1 MLGKKVPGSGVLSA
15 AAGMDRGR
23 IGERLQAALAGLQE
37 LHFLRDK
44 QNTMVHWALT
54 LNREGPDTSNHENMS
69 TEERRLEATL
79 TLLKQQLTRLRRQDV
94 GLKTHLQQLDQQIS
108 ELKLDACKAS
118 TEHLES
124 DSRPS
129 SGFYDLSDGGS
140 GSLSNSCTSVY
151 SESLSSS
158 SQTSLLPHLSSAYA
172 THGHGGSRQAI
183 VSRCCSADE
192 STAQSDALRSIG
204 VRLGSSCI
212 RTTPVTAERAR
223 QRPVSMGDLDR
234 VITSGLGSFKSS
246 DVKTSTL
253 SGSHSNPSVD
263 PKYQSNLVSGNGTEV
278 YCYPSPLHAVALQS
292 PVFSL
297 TSDQGRQAVAEG
309 QNGKLGGGLEQ
320 INQNPN
326 QGSTNSRSAV
336 YINKLLQQSSIK
348 INLLNKIRRNDP
360 QEQRPRS
367 LEVTYGQLN
376 GPQFLGSLQQI
387 KMSSEN
393 ELETRKTTSA
403 LNISQQ
409 FMKKSSAETSSYG
422 VKVPTHPAPCMDL
435 QQNCLPVRNK
445 ESDSGLSEKGIEL
458 STKESF
464 LVSKPVERRSSFTH
478 RIKEGKASFGDKG
491 GPPQCEFVHAEF
503 VPAGSQRVKVRHADK
518 KMKSVKLRKKSSEKS
533 SAKKLHQKHL
543 SRERGLCT
551 KNRVDL
557 KQSSSCRGKVT
568 SLDES
573 QIHSCLDCSSNLHC
587 FPNKPHLQQS
597 QTAKSIKCCKGHYPE
612 PVHPMDQVRKK
623 QSSRKWP
630 SASEIQLPP
639 TLQTQRSKVMP
650 PSRKAAMVRSISARP
665 RSGQWGCSPR
675 PLPHSLST
683 SSYFSYL
690 ESRYPAAPISGCHAP
705 RCESEFSEYS
715 AECASIFHS
724 TIAASSDGEMSD
736 YTTNCFGDSE
746 SSQGS
751 QTASDSDGSLSMDE
765 EDLLEEEEDN
775 EGDLVWAQAAM
786 GPTAAG
792 LSQQQHHQPEP
803 AACRIKASRA
813 LKKKIR
819 RFQPASLKI
828 MTLV

>member
-15 AAGMDRGR
+15 AAGLDRAR
-23 IGERLQAALAGLQE
+23 IGQRLQAALAGLQE

-54 LNREGPDTSNHENMS
+54 LNREETDTSNHENMS

-108 ELKLDACKAS
+108 ELKLDVCKAS

-129 SGFYDLSDGGS
+129 SGFYDLSDCGS

-151 SESLSSS
+151 SESVSSS
-158 SQTSLLPHLSSAYA
+158 SQTSLLPHLSSSYA
-172 THGHGGSRQAI
+172 THGHRGSRQAI

-192 STAQSDALRSIG
+192 STAQSDTLRSIG

-234 VITSGLGSFKSS
+234 VIPS
-246 DVKTSTL
+246 DVKTSAL
-253 SGSHSNPSVD
+253 SGSHSNPLVD
-263 PKYQSNLVSGNGTEV
+263 PKYQSNLVSSNGTEV

-292 PVFSL
+292 PIFSL
-297 TSDQGRQAVAEG
+297 TRDQGRQVVAEG
-309 QNGKLGGGLEQ
+309 WNGQLGGGLEQ

-326 QGSTNSRSAV
+326 QGSTDSRSAV
-336 YINKLLQQSSIK
+336 YINKLLQRSSIK
-348 INLLNKIRRNDP
+348 LNLLNEIRRNDP
-360 QEQRPRS
+360 QDQRPRS

-387 KMSSEN
+387 KNNKMPSEN
-393 ELETRKTTSA
+393 ELVKRKTTSA

-409 FMKKSSAETSSYG
+409 LMNISSAETSSYG
-422 VKVPTHPAPCMDL
+422 VKVPTHPAPCMAL

-445 ESDSGLSEKGIEL
+445 ESDNGLSEKGTGL
-458 STKESF
+458 SIKESS
-464 LVSKPVERRSSFTH
+464 LISKPVERKSSFTH
-478 RIKEGKASFGDKG
+478 SIKEGKASFGDKG

-518 KMKSVKLRKKSSEKS
+518 KMKSVKLRKKSSEKP
-533 SAKKLHQKHL
+533 SAKKLNQKHL
-543 SRERGLCT
+543 SLERGLCT

-557 KQSSSCRGKVT
+557 KRSSSCRGKVT

-573 QIHSCLDCSSNLHC
+573 QIHSCLDCSNNLHC

-597 QTAKSIKCCKGHYPE
+597 QSAKSIKSCKGHYPE

-623 QSSRKWP
+623 QSSRKWL

-639 TLQTQRSKVMP
+639 TLHTQRSKVMP

-690 ESRYPAAPISGCHAP
+690 ESRYPAAPISSRHAP
-705 RCESEFSEYS
+705 QCESEYS
-715 AECASIFHS
+715 AECASLFHS

-765 EDLLEEEEDN
+765 EVLLEEEEDN

-792 LSQQQHHQPEP
+792 LSPQQHHRPEP